1 MPFKVEWET
10 GMNSDDFEKRQL
22 QYKKDKVIQT
32 VYLACEYCKLPKPYV
47 NFDGCPLEG
56 VNGPENGHYHTGGVN
71 KICISERQMKRQS
84 MNELENTCIH
94 EVIHHLGLL
103 HDSSDEKAY
112 FERIKN
118 YVKPNVWKPQA
129 GGSQFITAE
138 QNRKAD
144 ERIRQDPKRLA
155 EINEDSNYIKFIEGR
170 PISNMKEQSEKQKP
184 KTTKRKKAPHKEHT
198 STPYKSMSKTD
209 IEEARKKLG
218 IKTEKDEPT
227 SKLDDKEHKR
237 LINKAYEN
245 MNTDFGDKH
254 GENRWTKKKKGLL
267 GRIKD
272 ALRIE

>member
-1 MPFKVEWET
+1 
-10 GMNSDDFEKRQL
+10 MNSNDFKKRQL
-22 QYKKDKVIQT
+22 KYKKDKVIQT
-32 VYLACEYCKLPKPYV
+32 VSLAREYCKLSKPYI

-56 VNGPENGHYHTGGVN
+56 ANGPENGHYHTGGVN
-71 KICISERQMKRQS
+71 KICISERQMQRQS

-118 YVKPNVWKPQA
+118 YVKSNVWKPQT

-138 QNRKAD
+138 QNREAD

-155 EINEDSNYIKFIEGR
+155 KINEDSDYIKFIEGR
-170 PISNMKEQSEKQKP
+170 PTSSMKEQSEKQKP
-184 KTTKRKKAPHKEHT
+184 KTTKREKAPHKERT
-198 STPYKSMSKTD
+198 STPYKSLSKTD

-218 IKTEKDEPT
+218 IKTEEDRPT
-227 SKLDDKEHKR
+227 PKLDDKEHEK
-237 LINKAYEN
+237 LTNKAYEN
-245 MNTDFGDKH
+245 MDTGFGDKH
-254 GENRWTKKKKGLL
+254 GENRWNKKKKGLL

-272 ALRIE
+272 VLGIK